1 MSAAYGSGL
10 PAVIRGEEAF
20 LAARRA
26 KRVQALLGG
35 AILLGCLLVAG
46 WVSEVHPAT
55 LWAGLPR
62 IGEYFWRILP
72 ELRWDALFASA
83 ETEGSLAFWMYR
95 LPEGSLAFWM
105 YRLPEWSWLILE
117 TANMAALATL
127 MGSALALLLAFP
139 AARNIAPSG
148 AVYQATRRFLE
159 ALRTVP
165 EIVYALIFVWA
176 FGIGPL
182 AGILAIAL
190 HSAGAN
196 GKLFAEAI
204 ENADLRPWD
213 AVRAAGGS
221 WVQGCRYAIIPQ
233 VLPNILSYVL
243 LRFEVNI
250 RSASVIG
257 FVGAGGVGEELYKV
271 ISFNYYEEISAIVLL
286 IILTVAC
293 VDLLSER
300 LRHAAIGRL
309 EAAR

>member
-1 MSAAYGSGL
+1 VTASYATGL

-26 KRVQALLGG
+26 KRLQALLG
-35 AILLGCLLVAG
+35 AAVLLACLLTAG

-55 LWAGLPR
+55 LWAGIPR
-62 IGEYFWRILP
+62 IGEYFGRILP
-72 ELRWDALFASA
+72 TLSWDTLFANA
-83 ETEGSLAFWMYR
+83 ETEGSLAFW
-95 LPEGSLAFWM
+95 F

-127 MGSALALLLAFP
+127 MGSVAALLLAFP

-148 AVYQATRRFLE
+148 ALYQATRRFLE

-204 ENADLRPWD
+204 ENADLRPWE

-221 WVQGCRYAIIPQ
+221 WAQGCRYAIIPQ

>member
-1 MSAAYGSGL
+1 MSAAYATGL
-10 PAVIRGEEAF
+10 PAVIRGEEAYQ
-20 LAARRA
+20 AARRQ
-26 KRVQALLGG
+26 KRLQTLLFG
-35 AILLGCLLVAG
+35 AILLACLVLAG
-46 WVSEVHPAT
+46 WVAEAHPAT

-62 IGEYFWRILP
+62 IGEYFARTLP
-72 ELRWDALFASA
+72 DLRWESLFADA
-83 ETEGSLAFWMYR
+83 ETEGSLAFW
-95 LPEGSLAFWM
+95 F
-105 YRLPEWSWLILE
+105 YRLPEWAWLILE
-117 TANMAALATL
+117 TANMAAIATL
-127 MGSALALLLAFP
+127 MGSAVALLLAFP
-139 AARNIAPSG
+139 ASRNIAPRG
-148 AVYQATRRFLE
+148 WIYHATRRFLE

-176 FGIGPL
+176 FGVGAL

-204 ENADLRPWD
+204 ENADMKPWE

-221 WVQGCRYAIIPQ
+221 WAHGCRFAILPQ
-233 VLPNILSYVL
+233 VLPNILSYLL

-257 FVGAGGVGEELYKV
+257 FVGAGGIGEELYKV

-286 IILTVAC
+286 IILTVAWI
-293 VDLLSER
+293 DLLSER
-300 LRHAAIGRL
+300 LRDAAIGRL

>member
-1 MSAAYGSGL
+1 MSAAFGTGL
-10 PAVIRGEEAF
+10 PAVARGEDAY

-26 KRVQALLGG
+26 KRRQALRGG
-35 AILLGCLLVAG
+35 AILLAGLLAAA
-46 WVSEVHPAT
+46 WVSEASPAT

-62 IGEYFWRILP
+62 IGEYFHRILP
-72 ELRWDALFASA
+72 DLRWHALFADS
-83 ETEGSLAFWMYR
+83 ETEGSLAFW
-95 LPEGSLAFWM
+95 L
-105 YRLPEWSWLILE
+105 YRLPEWSLLIFE

-127 MGSALALLLAFP
+127 MGSAAALLLAFP
-139 AARNIAPSG
+139 AARNIAPSPL
-148 AVYQATRRFLE
+148 AYHLARRALE
-159 ALRTVP
+159 AMRTVP

-176 FGIGPL
+176 FGVGPL

-204 ENADLRPWD
+204 ENADLKAWD
-213 AVRAAGGS
+213 GVQSAGGS
-221 WVQGCRYAIIPQ
+221 WLHGCRFAVLPQ
-233 VLPNILSYVL
+233 VLPNILSYLL

-257 FVGAGGVGEELYKV
+257 FVGAGGIGEELYKV

-286 IILTVAC
+286 IILTVSC
-293 VDLLSER
+293 VDLVSER

>member
-1 MSAAYGSGL
+1 MSAAYATGL
-10 PAVIRGEEAF
+10 PAVIRGEEAYQ
-20 LAARRA
+20 AARRQ
-26 KRVQALLGG
+26 KRLQALLFG
-35 AILLGCLLVAG
+35 AILLGCIVLAAWVA
-46 WVSEVHPAT
+46 EARPAT

-62 IGEYFWRILP
+62 IGEYFGRILP
-72 ELRWDALFASA
+72 DLRWASLFADA
-83 ETEGSLAFWMYR
+83 ETEGSIAFW
-95 LPEGSLAFWM
+95 F
-105 YRLPEWSWLILE
+105 YRLPEWAWLILE

-127 MGSALALLLAFP
+127 MGSAVALLLAFP
-139 AARNIAPSG
+139 ASRNIAPG
-148 AVYQATRRFLE
+148 GWVYHATRRFLE

-176 FGIGPL
+176 FGVGAL

-190 HSAGAN
+190 HTAGAN

-204 ENADLRPWD
+204 ENADMKPWE
-213 AVRAAGGS
+213 AVRASGGS
-221 WVQGCRYAIIPQ
+221 WAHGCRFAILPQ
-233 VLPNILSYVL
+233 VLPNLLSYLL

-257 FVGAGGVGEELYKV
+257 FVGAGGIGEELYKV

-300 LRHAAIGRL
+300 MRHAAIGRL

>member
-1 MSAAYGSGL
+1 VNAAYGTGL
-10 PAVIRGEEAF
+10 PAVIRGEEAYQ
-20 LAARRA
+20 AARGQ
-26 KRVQALLGG
+26 KRTQALLGG
-35 AILLGCLLVAG
+35 LILLACLLGAA
-46 WVSEVHPAT
+46 WVSEAHPAT

-62 IGEYFWRILP
+62 IGEYFARILP
-72 ELRWDALFASA
+72 ELRWHALFAGA
-83 ETEGSLAFWMYR
+83 ETEGSLAFW
-95 LPEGSLAFWM
+95 F
-105 YRLPEWSWLILE
+105 YRLPEWALLILE

-127 MGSALALLLAFP
+127 LGSAAALVLAFP
-139 AARNIAPSG
+139 AARNIAPSPL
-148 AVYQATRRFLE
+148 AFHLARRSLE
-159 ALRTVP
+159 ALRTIP

-204 ENADLRPWD
+204 ENADLKAWEG
-213 AVRAAGGS
+213 VESAGGS
-221 WVQGCRYAIIPQ
+221 WLHACRFAVLPQ
-233 VLPNILSYVL
+233 VLPNIISYLL

-257 FVGAGGVGEELYKV
+257 FVGAGGIGEELYKV
-271 ISFNYYEEISAIVLL
+271 ISFNYYEEISAIVVLV
-286 IILTVAC
+286 ILTVAC

>member
-1 MSAAYGSGL
+1 MSPAFVSGL
-10 PAVIRGEEAF
+10 PAVIRGEA
-20 LAARRA
+20 AYRSARRA
-26 KRVQALLGG
+26 KRRQALLGG
-35 AILLGCLLVAG
+35 AILLACLLAAA
-46 WVSEVHPAT
+46 WVSEARPAT

-62 IGEYFWRILP
+62 IGEYFTRILP
-72 ELRWDALFASA
+72 DLRWVSLLADAD
-83 ETEGSLAFWMYR
+83 TEGSIAFW
-95 LPEGSLAFWM
+95 F
-105 YRLPEWSWLILE
+105 YRLPEWSLLILE

-127 MGSALALLLAFP
+127 LGSAAALLLAFP
-139 AARNIAPSG
+139 AARNIAPSPF
-148 AVYQATRRFLE
+148 AFQLARRVLE

-176 FGIGPL
+176 FGVGPL

-204 ENADLRPWD
+204 ENADLKAWD
-213 AVRAAGGS
+213 GVASAGGS
-221 WVQGCRYAIIPQ
+221 WLHGCRFAVLPQ
-233 VLPNILSYVL
+233 VLPNLISYLL

-257 FVGAGGVGEELYKV
+257 FVGAGGIGEELYKV

-286 IILTVAC
+286 VILTVASL
-293 VDLLSER
+293 DLLSER

>member
-1 MSAAYGSGL
+1 MSLDAAYATGL

-20 LAARRA
+20 RDAQRR
-26 KRVQALLGG
+26 KRRQAVLGG
-35 AILLGCLLVAG
+35 ALLLLCLLVAA
-46 WVSEVHPAT
+46 WTSEARPST

-62 IGEYFWRILP
+62 IGEYFARILP
-72 ELRWDALFASA
+72 DLRWARLFADS
-83 ETEGSLAFWMYR
+83 ETEGSVAFW
-95 LPEGSLAFWM
+95 L
-105 YRLPEWSWLILE
+105 YRLPEWSLLILE

-127 MGSALALLLAFP
+127 MGSAVALVLAFP
-139 AARNIAPSG
+139 AARNIAPSRP
-148 AVYQATRRFLE
+148 VYVIARRLLE

-165 EIVYALIFVWA
+165 DIVYALIFVWA

-204 ENADLRPWD
+204 ENADLRPWEGV
-213 AVRAAGGS
+213 ASAGGS
-221 WVQGCRYAIIPQ
+221 WVQGCRFAVLPQ
-233 VLPNILSYVL
+233 VLPNILSYLL

-257 FVGAGGVGEELYKV
+257 FVGAGGIGEELYKV

-286 IILTVAC
+286 VILTVSM

-300 LRHAAIGRL
+300 LRHATIGRL

>member
-1 MSAAYGSGL
+1 MSAAYATGL

-20 LAARRA
+20 QAARRQ
-26 KRVQALLGG
+26 KRQQALLGG
-35 AILLGCLLVAG
+35 AILLACLLVAA
-46 WVSEVHPAT
+46 WVSEAYPAT

-62 IGEYFWRILP
+62 IGEYFAKILP
-72 ELRWDALFASA
+72 DLRWASLFAGA
-83 ETEGSLAFWMYR
+83 ETEGSIAFW
-95 LPEGSLAFWM
+95 L
-105 YRLPEWSWLILE
+105 YRLPEWSLLILE

-127 MGSALALLLAFP
+127 MGSAAALLLAFP
-139 AARNIAPSG
+139 AARNITPSPL
-148 AVYQATRRFLE
+148 AYHLARRSLE
-159 ALRTVP
+159 AMRTVP

-182 AGILAIAL
+182 AGILAIAV

-204 ENADLRPWD
+204 ENADLKSWEGV
-213 AVRAAGGS
+213 ASAGGS
-221 WVQGCRYAIIPQ
+221 WAHGCRFAVLPQ
-233 VLPNILSYVL
+233 VLPNIISYLL

-257 FVGAGGVGEELYKV
+257 FVGAGGIGEELYKV

-286 IILTVAC
+286 IVLTVSC
-293 VDLLSER
+293 VDLISER

-309 EAAR
+309 ETAR

>member
-1 MSAAYGSGL
+1 MSAAYATGL
-10 PAVIRGEEAF
+10 PAVIRGEEAYR
-20 LAARRA
+20 AARRQ
-26 KRVQALLGG
+26 KRAQALLFG
-35 AILLGCLLVAG
+35 AILLACLIVAA
-46 WVSEVHPAT
+46 WVAEAHPAT

-62 IGEYFWRILP
+62 IGEYFGRILP
-72 ELRWDALFASA
+72 DLRWAALFADA

-95 LPEGSLAFWM
+95 LPEWA
-105 YRLPEWSWLILE
+105 WLILE
-117 TANMAALATL
+117 TANMAALATI
-127 MGSALALLLAFP
+127 MGSAFALLLAFP
-139 AARNIAPSG
+139 ASRNIAPTG
-148 AVYQATRRFLE
+148 WVYHATRRVLE

-176 FGIGPL
+176 FGVGAL

-204 ENADLRPWD
+204 ENADIKPWE

-221 WVQGCRYAIIPQ
+221 WAHGCRFAILPQ
-233 VLPNILSYVL
+233 VLPNILSYLL

-257 FVGAGGVGEELYKV
+257 FVGAGGIGEELYKV